1 MVSLIHGS
9 AWTGKKMTTLNQ
21 QAIPGMVAETS
32 AKKNALQVFAKRFIK
47 NPLSAS
53 GFIIVLILV
62 IIALTAKFWVPYPQD
77 IMTAKRMN
85 QNLLPPS
92 AQYWMGTDSLG
103 RDIFTRVMVGTG
115 LSLQVGVIVVLLA
128 AVIGTFIGGMA
139 GFYGGWVDQLTMRIT
154 DGFLAFPSLVL
165 ALGVAAALG
174 PSLTNALLAITIT
187 WWPWYARLVRAQALS
202 VSNLEFIEA
211 SRALGASKFR
221 ILISHIIPNVL
232 VPVIVQASLDF
243 GYVVLTATSLSFL
256 GLGAQKPYP
265 EWGLMVS
272 EGKSVFP
279 ASWWVS
285 IFPGLAIFIT
295 VVAFNLLGD
304 GIREMLDP
312 RLRNRI

>member
-1 MVSLIHGS
+1 
-9 AWTGKKMTTLNQ
+9 MTTFDQ
-21 QAIPGMVAETS
+21 PVIPGIVVQIPV
-32 AKKNALQVFAKRFIK
+32 KKNAFQIMARRFLR

-53 GFIIVLILV
+53 GFILVLILV
-62 IIALTAKFWVPYPQD
+62 LVAVTAKLWVPYPQD
-77 IMTAKRMN
+77 IMTARRMDL
-85 QNLLPPS
+85 NLLPPS
-92 AQYWMGTDSLG
+92 ATYWMGTDSLG

-115 LSLQVGVIVVLLA
+115 LSLQVGIIVVLLA
-128 AVIGTFIGGMA
+128 ATIGTFIGGMA
-139 GFYGGWVDQLTMRIT
+139 GFYGGWIDQLTMRIT

-174 PSLTNALLAITIT
+174 PSLTNALLSITIT

-202 VSNLEFIEA
+202 VTNLEYIEA

-221 ILISHIIPNVL
+221 ILLSHILPNVL

-243 GYVVLTATSLSFL
+243 GYVILTATSLSFL

-279 ASWWVS
+279 AAWWVS

>member
-1 MVSLIHGS
+1 MITSEH
-9 AWTGKKMTTLNQ
+9 KE
-21 QAIPGMVAETS
+21 IPESEVRIPFQ
-32 AKKNALQVFAKRFIK
+32 KNPFRILARRFIK

-53 GFIIVLILV
+53 GILLVLILLL
-62 IIALTAKFWVPYPQD
+62 IALSAKYWVPYPED
-77 IMTAKRMN
+77 ILTARRMEE
-85 QNLLPPS
+85 NLQPPS
-92 AQYWMGTDSLG
+92 EKHWMGTDHLG
-103 RDIFTRVMVGTG
+103 RDIFSRVMVGTG
-115 LSLQVGVIVVLLA
+115 LSLQVGVTVVLLA
-128 AVIGTFIGGMA
+128 ATIGTFVGGVA
-139 GFYGGWVDQLTMRIT
+139 GYYGGRIDQITMRIT

-174 PSLTNALLAITIT
+174 PSLINALLSITIA

-211 SRALGASKFR
+211 ARALGSSKFR
-221 ILISHIIPNVL
+221 ILIRHILPNVM

-243 GYVVLTATSLSFL
+243 GYVILTATSLSFL
-256 GLGAQKPYP
+256 GLGAQRPFP

-272 EGKSVFP
+272 EGRNVFP

>member
-1 MVSLIHGS
+1 MIANG
-9 AWTGKKMTTLNQ
+9 Q
-21 QAIPGMVAETS
+21 QTIPGVPAEIPV
-32 AKKNALQVFAKRFIK
+32 KKNPFRILTRRFLK

-53 GFIIVLILV
+53 GFFLVLILV
-62 IIALTAKFWVPYPQD
+62 LIAITAKLWVPYPQD
-77 IMTAKRMN
+77 IMTAKRMD

-92 AQYWMGTDSLG
+92 AQYWMGTDHLG
-103 RDIFTRVMVGTG
+103 RDIFSRVMVGTG

-128 AVIGTFIGGMA
+128 ATIGTFIGGMA
-139 GFYGGWVDQLTMRIT
+139 GFYGGWIDQLTMRIT

-174 PSLTNALLAITIT
+174 PSLTNALLSITVT

-221 ILISHIIPNVL
+221 ILVSHILPNVL

-256 GLGAQKPYP
+256 GLGAQKPFP

-285 IFPGLAIFIT
+285 IFPGIAIFIT

>member
-1 MVSLIHGS
+1 
-9 AWTGKKMTTLNQ
+9 MTLSDQ
-21 QAIPGMVAETS
+21 QAIPGIVAEMPV
-32 AKKNALQVFAKRFIK
+32 KKNAFRIMARRFLK

-53 GFIIVLILV
+53 GFFLVLILV
-62 IIALTAKFWVPYPQD
+62 LIALTAKFWVPYPQD
-77 IMTAKRMN
+77 IMTAKRME

-92 AQYWMGTDSLG
+92 AQYWMGTDHLG
-103 RDIFTRVMVGTG
+103 RDIFSRVMVGTG

-128 AVIGTFIGGMA
+128 ATIGTFIGGMA
-139 GFYGGWVDQLTMRIT
+139 GFYGGWIDQLTMRIT

-174 PSLTNALLAITIT
+174 PSLTNALLSITIT

-211 SRALGASKFR
+211 SRALGSSRFR
-221 ILISHIIPNVL
+221 ILVSHILPNVI

-243 GYVVLTATSLSFL
+243 GYVILTATSLSFL
-256 GLGAQKPYP
+256 GLGAQKPFP

-272 EGKSVFP
+272 EGKNVFP
-279 ASWWVS
+279 AAWWVS

>member
-1 MVSLIHGS
+1 
-9 AWTGKKMTTLNQ
+9 MTTFDQ
-21 QAIPGMVAETS
+21 PVVPGIVTQIPV
-32 AKKNALQVFAKRFIK
+32 KKNAFQIMARRFLR

-53 GFIIVLILV
+53 GFILVLILV
-62 IIALTAKFWVPYPQD
+62 LVAVTAKFWVPYPQD
-77 IMTAKRMN
+77 IRTARRMDL
-85 QNLLPPS
+85 NLLPPS

-128 AVIGTFIGGMA
+128 ATIGTFIGGLA
-139 GFYGGWVDQLTMRIT
+139 GFYGGWIDQLTMRIT

-174 PSLTNALLAITIT
+174 PSLTNALLSITIT

-202 VSNLEFIEA
+202 VTNLEYIEA
-211 SRALGASKFR
+211 SRALGSSKFR
-221 ILISHIIPNVL
+221 ILVSHILPNVL

-243 GYVVLTATSLSFL
+243 GYVILTATSLSFL

-279 ASWWVS
+279 AAWWVS

>member
-1 MVSLIHGS
+1 MLASEQ
-9 AWTGKKMTTLNQ
+9 TGKSVNESRSPTQ
-21 QAIPGMVAETS
+21 
-32 AKKNALQVFAKRFIK
+32 KNAIQILGRRFIR
-47 NPLSAS
+47 NPLSSS
-53 GFIIVLILV
+53 GFLIVLFLV
-62 IIALTAKFWVPYPQD
+62 IIALSAKYWVPFPED
-77 IMTAKRMN
+77 ILTARRMDE
-85 QNLLPPS
+85 NLRPPS
-92 AQYWMGTDSLG
+92 EKYWMGTDHLG
-103 RDIFTRVMVGTG
+103 RDIFSRVMVGTG
-115 LSLQVGVIVVLLA
+115 LSLQVGVTVVLLSA
-128 AVIGTFIGGMA
+128 TLGTFIGGIA
-139 GFYGGWVDQLTMRIT
+139 GYYGGWIDQVTMRIT

-174 PSLTNALLAITIT
+174 PSLMNALLSITIA

-211 SRALGASKFR
+211 AQALGSSRFR
-221 ILISHIIPNVL
+221 ILIRHILPNVL

-256 GLGAQKPYP
+256 GLGAQRPFP

-272 EGKSVFP
+272 EGRNVFP

-295 VVAFNLLGD
+295 VIAFNLLGD

-312 RLRNRI
+312 RMRNRV

>member
-1 MVSLIHGS
+1 
-9 AWTGKKMTTLNQ
+9 MTTFDQ
-21 QAIPGMVAETS
+21 PVIPGIVAQIPV
-32 AKKNALQVFAKRFIK
+32 KKNAFQIMARRFLR

-53 GFIIVLILV
+53 GFILVLILV
-62 IIALTAKFWVPYPQD
+62 LIAVTAKFWVPYPQD
-77 IMTAKRMN
+77 IMTAKRMDL
-85 QNLLPPS
+85 NLLPPS
-92 AQYWMGTDSLG
+92 AQYWMGTDHLG

-128 AVIGTFIGGMA
+128 ATIGTFIGGMA
-139 GFYGGWVDQLTMRIT
+139 GFYGGWIDQLTMRIT

-174 PSLTNALLAITIT
+174 PSLTNALLSITIT

-211 SRALGASKFR
+211 SRALGSSKFR
-221 ILISHIIPNVL
+221 ILISHILPNVL

-243 GYVVLTATSLSFL
+243 GYVILTATSLSFL

-279 ASWWVS
+279 TAWWVS

>member
-1 MVSLIHGS
+1 
-9 AWTGKKMTTLNQ
+9 MTTIDQ
-21 QAIPGMVAETS
+21 QAIPEIITKTS
-32 AKKNALQVFAKRFIK
+32 DNKNALRIFAKRFIK
-47 NPLSAS
+47 NPLSSS

-62 IIALTAKFWVPYPQD
+62 LIAITAKFWVPYPQD

-85 QNLLPPS
+85 LNLLPPS

-128 AVIGTFIGGMA
+128 AAIGTFIGGLA

-202 VSNLEFIEA
+202 VSNLEYIEA
-211 SRALGASKFR
+211 ARALGASKFR

-279 ASWWVS
+279 AAWWVS

-304 GIREMLDP
+304 GMREMLDP

>member
-1 MVSLIHGS
+1 
-9 AWTGKKMTTLNQ
+9 MTTIDQ
-21 QAIPGMVAETS
+21 QAIPEIITKTS
-32 AKKNALQVFAKRFIK
+32 DNKNALRIFAKRFIK
-47 NPLSAS
+47 NPLSSS

-62 IIALTAKFWVPYPQD
+62 LIAITAKFWVPYPQD

-139 GFYGGWVDQLTMRIT
+139 GFYGGWIDQLTMRIT

-202 VSNLEFIEA
+202 VSNLEYIEA

-279 ASWWVS
+279 AAWWVS

-304 GIREMLDP
+304 GMREMLDP

>member
-1 MVSLIHGS
+1 
-9 AWTGKKMTTLNQ
+9 MTTFDQ
-21 QAIPGMVAETS
+21 PVIPGIVAQIPV
-32 AKKNALQVFAKRFIK
+32 KKNAFKIMARRFLR

-53 GFIIVLILV
+53 GFILVLILV
-62 IIALTAKFWVPYPQD
+62 LVAVTAKFWVPYPQD
-77 IMTAKRMN
+77 IMTAKRMDL
-85 QNLLPPS
+85 NLLPPS
-92 AQYWMGTDSLG
+92 AQYWMGTDHLG

-128 AVIGTFIGGMA
+128 ATIGTFIGGMA
-139 GFYGGWVDQLTMRIT
+139 GFYGGWIDQLTMRIT

-174 PSLTNALLAITIT
+174 PSLTNALLSITIT

-202 VSNLEFIEA
+202 VTNLEYIEA
-211 SRALGASKFR
+211 SRALGSSKFR
-221 ILISHIIPNVL
+221 ILVSHILPNVL

-243 GYVVLTATSLSFL
+243 GYVILTATSLSFL

-279 ASWWVS
+279 TAWWVS

>member
-1 MVSLIHGS
+1 MVSSIRGFVCIGS
-9 AWTGKKMTTLNQ
+9 LMPINDNHETAEIKTR
-21 QAIPGMVAETS
+21 IPP
-32 AKKNALQVFAKRFIK
+32 KQNAFWILSRRFLS

-53 GFIIVLILV
+53 GFFLVLILV
-62 IIALTAKFWVPYPQD
+62 LIAVTAKYWVPYPQD
-77 IMTAKRMN
+77 LLTARRMD

-92 AQYWMGTDSLG
+92 NIYWMGTDSLG
-103 RDIFTRVMVGTG
+103 RDIFSRLMVGTG
-115 LSLQVGVIVVLLA
+115 LSLRVGMIVVLLA
-128 AVIGTFIGGMA
+128 ATLGTFLGGIA

-174 PSLTNALLAITIT
+174 PSLTNVLLSITIT

-202 VSNLEFIEA
+202 VSNQEFVES

-221 ILISHIIPNVL
+221 ILLTHIIPNVL

-243 GYVVLTATSLSFL
+243 GYVILTATSLSFL

-279 ASWWVS
+279 AAWWVS
-285 IFPGLAIFIT
+285 IFPGIAIFIT